1 MSDITRDQI
10 EHLAQL
16 AHLHLT
22 VEELDRVSG
31 ELDVILNSVAKVQEV
46 ATEDVLATSHP
57 IALSNVFRDDV
68 VRGVLEQDQ
77 VLSNAPDAE
86 DGHFKVPAILDD
98 GE

>member
-16 AHLHLT
+16 AHINLT
-22 VEELDRVSG
+22 ETELERVSG
-31 ELDVILNSVAKVQEV
+31 ELDAILNSVSKVQEV
-46 ATEDVLATSHP
+46 ATEDVPATSHP

-68 VRGVLEQDQ
+68 VRGVLMQDQ
-77 VLSNAPDAE
+77 VLANAPDTE
-86 DGHFKVPAILDD
+86 KGQFKVPAILE